1 MKITETQD
9 GAIIEIFVK
18 PNSREFKL
26 TIENEE
32 LIVQCTE
39 EPTKGKVN
47 KELLKEF
54 TKLFRKKVE
63 LTSGATSREKRLLIK
78 GARKAEVE
86 RMLQTTAR

>member
-54 TKLFRKKVE
+54 TKLFHKKVE